1 MVCLIECLQ
10 PVTKTRISK
19 SSPLRS
25 LLEFSHNFSLLKIKM
40 RPEFSL
46 FVYRKSTVNVEHILQ
61 FLKRLALCDSGLW
74 MTLCFKS
81 KINKRKKGT
90 SSPSLYKRTT
100 TDSASRNEIIQQGH
114 LYYLRLLFCL
124 LFETVMI
131 IHSVVLC
138 VLITLAINVFIS
150 CFFFT
155 KRKEKKKPT
164 PLCNQ
169 NVTPEIF
176 SSKLKAFKQIIVL
189 LCTERGLS
197 ISIIGRQGN
206 REAL

>member
-25 LLEFSHNFSLLKIKM
+25 LLEFSHHFSLLKIKM
-40 RPEFSL
+40 RPAFIL
-46 FVYRKSTVNVEHILQ
+46 FVYRKSTINVEHILQ
-61 FLKRLALCDSGLW
+61 FLKHLALCDSGLW

-81 KINKRKKGT
+81 KINKKKKDT

-100 TDSASRNEIIQQGH
+100 DSASRNEIMQQGH

-155 KRKEKKKPT
+155 KRKEKKKTHPY
-164 PLCNQ
+164 P
-169 NVTPEIF
+169 I
-176 SSKLKAFKQIIVL
+176 
-189 LCTERGLS
+189 R
-197 ISIIGRQGN
+197 R
-206 REAL
+206 RM